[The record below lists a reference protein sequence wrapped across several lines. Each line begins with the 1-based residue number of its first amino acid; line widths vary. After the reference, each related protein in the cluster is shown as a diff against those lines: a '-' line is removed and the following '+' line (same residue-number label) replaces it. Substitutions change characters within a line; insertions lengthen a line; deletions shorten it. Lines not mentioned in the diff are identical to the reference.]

1 MDIDQNLINQ
11 IFSQIGI
18 VSQSISQ
25 LNHDYT
31 ALSQQHAS
39 LDANVAW
46 LMKFFWII
54 ATASIGSFIA
64 TIWQIIHNKR
74 NGKH

>member
-1 MDIDQNLINQ
+1 MDVDQNILNQ
-11 IFSQIGI
+11 IFTQIGTI
-18 VSQSISQ
+18 TQSISQ

-31 ALSQQHAS
+31 TLSQQQAS

-54 ATASIGSFIA
+54 ASASIGSFVA
-64 TIWQIIHNKR
+64 TLWQILQNRK
-74 NGKH
+74 KK